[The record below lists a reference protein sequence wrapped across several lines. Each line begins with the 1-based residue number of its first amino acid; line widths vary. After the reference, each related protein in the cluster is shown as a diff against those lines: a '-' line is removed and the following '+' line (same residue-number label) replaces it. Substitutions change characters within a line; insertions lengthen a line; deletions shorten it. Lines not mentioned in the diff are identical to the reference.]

1 MEMAY
6 RASQDE
12 SVQYPSAQYPSA
24 GAAWYGLIV
33 LLLLYFMYF
42 VDRNI
47 LTLLVAPVR
56 RDLGIND
63 SQMGLLQGYS
73 FSIISG
79 IMAIPFGWYA
89 DRRSRRNVLIFG
101 LAIWG
106 VSTVS
111 SGFTTT
117 FTQLMLA
124 RMGLGVG

>member
-1 MEMAY
+1 MAY
-6 RASQDE
+6 RASADD
-12 SVQYPSAQYPSA
+12 SAQYPSA
-24 GAAWYGLIV
+24 GAAWYALIV

-56 RDLGIND
+56 KDLGIND
-63 SQMGLLQGYS
+63 SQMGLLNGYS

-106 VSTVS
+106 VSTVA
-111 SGFTTT
+111 SGFTT
-117 FTQLMLA
+117 
-124 RMGLGVG
+124 